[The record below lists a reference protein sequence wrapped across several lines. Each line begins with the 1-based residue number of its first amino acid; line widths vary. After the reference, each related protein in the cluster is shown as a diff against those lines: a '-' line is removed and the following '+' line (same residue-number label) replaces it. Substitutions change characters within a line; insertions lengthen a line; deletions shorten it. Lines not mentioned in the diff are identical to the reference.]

1 MLSFIA
7 SGSGSLSCN
16 GRDATVGDT
25 AWIVW
30 AGCDWGGE
38 RWGPGSGEGDW
49 GRRSVAVLLSHT
61 HTHTVPS
68 RAGDSIVDVAAEV
81 VVERRA

>member
-1 MLSFIA
+1 MA
-7 SGSGSLSCN
+7 EMQRSGTRRGLF
-16 GRDATVGDT
+16 GQAVTG
-25 AWIVW
+25 
-30 AGCDWGGE
+30 GGE